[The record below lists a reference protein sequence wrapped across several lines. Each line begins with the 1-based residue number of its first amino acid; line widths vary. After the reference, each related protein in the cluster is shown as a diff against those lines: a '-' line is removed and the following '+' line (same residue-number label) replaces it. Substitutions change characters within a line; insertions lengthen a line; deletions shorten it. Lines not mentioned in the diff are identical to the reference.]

1 MSDKR
6 QKKERI
12 LMEQK
17 IIRSSGKYE
26 ELDAYLKE
34 NNIKTLFL
42 TCDSSMQFL
51 KIKDYF
57 ADIED
62 RLGIKLVK
70 FDNIQPNP
78 LYEGVAEGVELFNA
92 NKCDMIIAVGGGSVM
107 DTAKAIKLYANMD
120 PAVNYLEQEI
130 VPNDIKLM
138 AIPTT
143 AGTGSEATRYAAI
156 YYKGVKQS
164 VTDYSCIPE
173 TVIVDPS
180 VLKTLP
186 EYQKKATMLDALCHC
201 IESYWSVN
209 SNEESYEYSREGIKL
224 IIDNFDGYVT
234 NDDEANANMLH
245 AANLGGK
252 AINITQTTAGHAMC
266 YKLTSLYG
274 ISHGHAAALC
284 VAKLWPHMTKNT
296 DKCIDSRGEEYLKG
310 IFDKIADAMGCATVD
325 EAITLFQGI
334 LKKLEL
340 KPPVPKEEDYD
351 ILKTS
356 VNPTRLKNFPVQLD
370 ENTIDD
376 LYHQILAPWE

>member
-1 MSDKR
+1 MK
-6 QKKERI
+6 
-12 LMEQK
+12 QK
-17 IIRSSGKYE
+17 IIRADGSYK
-26 ELDAYLKE
+26 ELDKYLQE
-34 NNIKTLFL
+34 NGIKTLFL
-42 TCDSSMQFL
+42 ACDGSMQFL

-57 ADIED
+57 ADIEN

-78 LYEGVAEGVELFNA
+78 LYEGVAEGVELFNS

-120 PAVNYLEQEI
+120 PAINYLEQEI

-164 VTDYSCIPE
+164 VTDYSCIPK

-180 VLKTLP
+180 VLRTLP

-209 SNEESYEYSREGIKL
+209 SNDESYNYSREGIKL
-224 IIDNFDGYVT
+224 IIDNFDGYVA

-284 VAKLWPHMTKNT
+284 VSKLWPYMIDHT
-296 DKCIDSRGEEYLKG
+296 DKCIDSRGEAYLKD
-310 IFDKIADAMGCATVD
+310 IFSKIAEAMGCSTP
-325 EAITLFQGI
+325 EGAIALFQGI

-340 KPPVPKEEDYD
+340 KPPVPKYEDFD